1 MELFDASPLAA
12 GISHLVDP
20 ERVFLFGFSDGATV
34 GVELMLTRRFH
45 GTRAV
50 QVDSPIMLTRVES
63 ARVSTS

>member
-34 GVELMLTRRFH
+34 GVELMLTRRFTVL
-45 GTRAV
+45 GRCR
-50 QVDSPIMLTRVES
+50 LTPPS
-63 ARVSTS
+63 C